1 MDHIFCEGLSSCAA
15 CPPSGATAPATPPS
29 ATLAAVPVS
38 ATCTAEP
45 CHQAEHFATRE
56 TLNLST
62 SGISV
67 VDTDKIGS
75 VLMNFVDQNPYSE
88 YGSGSTQV
96 KIGQIRYK
104 RYKVEDKNSLFRDP
118 TEF

>member
-1 MDHIFCEGLSSCAA
+1 MDHIFCEGLSSGAA

-29 ATLAAVPVS
+29 ATLAAIPVS

-67 VDTDKIGS
+67 ADTDPNWIRIEELCRSQSVFRIRIRIHTSENRTYKI
-75 VLMNFVDQNPYSE
+75 Q
-88 YGSGSTQV
+88 
-96 KIGQIRYK
+96 
-104 RYKVEDKNSLFRDP
+104 KVQS
-118 TEF
+118 